1 MSWED
6 PVYGTCQVTEPAG
19 PPPMMQ
25 ILMFLSILRFLQIRF

>member
-19 PPPMMQ
+19 DGTYRCTSF
-25 ILMFLSILRFLQIRF
+25 IVIRKCGAIAY